1 MCHIVAWLKI
11 VFYRTISSSA
21 VIEVSKNGVEV
32 IIRATLVCGCL
43 VLRVS
48 KRLAL
53 PRTLTHAGLPLPGP
67 YHSIQ
72 STASLFRCQ
81 RDSKN
86 FVSDKVLWCFSSF
99 QLSSENRSN
108 IIILFSAWFFFTKRM
123 PFIFRHA
130 NGYYKIAITK
140 TQYAFLPFIHSSLC
154 HTTRNFPI
162 WKKAIIYKK
171 HLTDCGF
178 SINRYSFKH
187 LWRFSSLLFIN
198 LIQNSSNPSSR
209 ENLDVRPYDRT
220 TVQGVTFNMRG
231 QLYRGARQ
239 RHGFVQ

>member
-1 MCHIVAWLKI
+1 MCRIVAWLKI

-140 TQYAFLPFIHSSLC
+140 TQYDFLPFIHSSLC
-154 HTTRNFPI
+154 HTTRNFPV

-209 ENLDVRPYDRT
+209 ENWDVRPYDRT
-220 TVQGVTFNMRG
+220 RCYF
-231 QLYRGARQ
+231 
-239 RHGFVQ
+239 